1 MNRAYSLLQI
11 KEMDDDLRVITGM
24 ASTPQPDRMGDIVEP
39 LGAQFAKEIPLLWQ
53 HKHDSPV
60 GIAEFGTPT
69 KAGIP
74 FKATVARII
83 EEGKLKEMT
92 DMAWQAVKAKLV
104 KGVSIGFRPLS
115 YEYLDQGGV
124 RFSES
129 EIYELSLV
137 TIPAN
142 AEATIQTIKSADAG
156 HRKDFGVK
164 LVSKS
169 VNSSLPSGAVRLSAA
184 KK

>member
-39 LGAQFAKEIPLLWQ
+39 MGAQFAKEIPLLWQ

-60 GIAEFGTPT
+60 GIAEFGKPT

-74 FKATVARII
+74 FKATVARIV
-83 EEGKLKEMT
+83 EDGKLKEMT

-142 AEATIQTIKSADAG
+142 AEATIQTIKSADAT

-169 VNSSLPSGAVRLSAA
+169 VNSSLPSGAVRLSAT